1 MSRFALLFALALLAA
16 LPDAASACSVCYGGD
31 EESRKAFL
39 FTTVLLSLL
48 PIGML
53 GALGWWV
60 WRTILRAEASG
71 GSEPE
76 RAHIPL
82 DSFGKETPTPLR

>member
-1 MSRFALLFALALLAA
+1 MSRLALIAA
-16 LPDAASACSVCYGGD
+16 LIALVVCVLPDAAGACSVCYGGA

-53 GALGWWV
+53 GGLGWWV
-60 WRTILRAEASG
+60 WSINRDTEAS
-71 GSEPE
+71 EPP
-76 RAHIPL
+76 AP
-82 DSFGKETPTPLR
+82 SAPVS